1 MTPAK
6 RALDLLLVLLAGLL
20 LALPLLTIALWVRP
34 TSPGPAL
41 YWSQRLGLWYAQ

>member
-20 LALPLLTIALWVRP
+20 LALPLLLASARR
-34 TSPGPAL
+34 S
-41 YWSQRLGLWYAQ
+41 